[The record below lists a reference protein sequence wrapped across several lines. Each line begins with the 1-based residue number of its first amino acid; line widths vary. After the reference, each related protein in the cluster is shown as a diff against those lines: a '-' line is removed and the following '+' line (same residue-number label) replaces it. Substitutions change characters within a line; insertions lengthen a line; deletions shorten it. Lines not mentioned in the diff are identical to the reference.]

1 MYCEVTEEVG
11 EGEVYGVQIQ
21 NRSLC
26 DAPVGTETAGIELT
40 SGIYQ
45 TVSHVSRWRFVLTR
59 S

>member
-1 MYCEVTEEVG
+1 MWCEVTEEAG
-11 EGEVYGVQIQ
+11 EDEVYGVQIQ

-40 SGIYQ
+40 SGICQ
-45 TVSHVSRWRFVLTR
+45 TVCHASRWRFALTR